1 MPALASGMS
10 TVAVTNISVDQMKTD
25 LNALLNQRMDGAAD
39 GSSCGSLASA
49 GKDHIS
55 TFARWLSQSKALENL
70 LFWKEAEQYK
80 GIFMPE
86 DRVVSARHIC
96 ELYVTSGATWQVN
109 IRANLRSEI
118 EVEVAAADPSEEVF
132 DRAQHDI
139 YELIRMEL
147 YPRYCEEVSDEDNHH
162 GEEEAESL
170 TNVLN
175 GSHPKQARSF
185 TRFSR
190 EQFCEEALLFWVD
203 ANNFSLLFQSVDL
216 RNRAAAIF
224 DTYMSAK
231 AKARVNVP
239 ERMCTAVKAAL
250 SDGRVSNDLFLNAQ
264 KEVELFLKNDVFP
277 RYQEWYAQGGTASAD
292 LVTPSTSVA
301 CASPSRPG
309 ALKESSHWTSR
320 SSLLDSDRGS
330 VRAALVELLSVPEE
344 LANLRII
351 ARKREAEENLDFYL
365 AAKEYTLLFSDQD
378 RLDQAGHICREYLDP
393 SSVRLVNLPNEMNER
408 IRNMVMEEKR
418 APADLLEP
426 AINEVLALISSNIY
440 KEYLKEQ
447 QKLREA
453 SARMP
458 IQRAA
463 AVPKRTTSGCC
474 VLM

>member
-1 MPALASGMS
+1 
-10 TVAVTNISVDQMKTD
+10 
-25 LNALLNQRMDGAAD
+25 
-39 GSSCGSLASA
+39 
-49 GKDHIS
+49 
-55 TFARWLSQSKALENL
+55 
-70 LFWKEAEQYK
+70 
-80 GIFMPE
+80 
-86 DRVVSARHIC
+86 
-96 ELYVTSGATWQVN
+96 
-109 IRANLRSEI
+109 
-118 EVEVAAADPSEEVF
+118 
-132 DRAQHDI
+132 
-139 YELIRMEL
+139 MEL

-203 ANNFSLLFQSVDL
+203 ANNFSCACFHPLAQPLAQPYASGHGPRARASARACALGGVDLGSLAAGGVHVRRLLFQSVDL

-277 RYQEWYAQGGTASAD
+277 RYQVRLSRRGLRLGWAALALCRAHTLVCPPYRHQEWYAQGGTASAD

-408 IRNMVMEEKR
+408 IRNMVMVVR
-418 APADLLEP
+418 LRSRTPASP
-426 AINEVLALISSNIY
+426 SRPYMPSSATSPQRH
-440 KEYLKEQ
+440 L
-447 QKLREA
+447 
-453 SARMP
+453 SA
-458 IQRAA
+458 
-463 AVPKRTTSGCC
+463 
-474 VLM
+474 